1 MKTTPLWLPRLLV
14 VAMAAVVVSGSLLVP
29 SALLFR
35 LEWPVPWRLG
45 GGARNLVGAVHVLVG
60 FGLAALM
67 GTIWAVHIRPR
78 WRHRHNRRSGLGVI
92 VVLVV
97 LGLTGIGC
105 MYLGGEFA
113 APLNSL
119 GHMVL
124 GLAAPAVIALHMARG
139 GGGRR
144 SP

>member
-1 MKTTPLWLPRLLV
+1 MKNDLPWFPRLLF
-14 VAMAAVVVSGSLLVP
+14 VALAAVVVSGGLLVP
-29 SALLFR
+29 SALYFR

-67 GTIWAVHIRPR
+67 GAIWEVHIRPR
-78 WRHRHNRRSGLGVI
+78 WRHRHNRRSGLSVVI
-92 VVLVV
+92 VMAI
-97 LGLTGIGC
+97 LGFTGIGC

-124 GLAAPAVIALHMARG
+124 GLAAPAVIALHVARG
-139 GGGRR
+139 GGGRSR
-144 SP
+144 L